1 MLLPPTLFRFSF
13 SWRVHHAR
21 YPSGPA
27 HDEPTAYIAP
37 SSPCPSACLPAPRSA
52 LVHPLCLGVH
62 GIYKHH
68 SASVDSLLPLPLP
81 VSFQSPASLFSTSSL
96 SLTLNKKSLLIARNL
111 WDSAPRRLTS
121 SSFFYLFLHLYLS
134 AFLVPAFIPLSPSFA
149 FFSWNKLRVS
159 ASACSYYCS
168 FFANYLYTRV
178 CIVVA
183 CLRWLDSKAEI
194 LFSLSFSLP
203 LSSLTPAYR
212 FVDSKGTL
220 TTTFDRTTMGGGE
233 TYSHPFIPLPRRMLR
248 VYPVSRVTKC
258 TRRHP
263 PSSARAC
270 TCRFSVL

>member
-68 SASVDSLLPLPLP
+68 SASVDSLLLLPLS

-111 WDSAPRRLTS
+111 WDSAPHRLLRQVLFS
-121 SSFFYLFLHLYLS
+121 IYFYTYICPLFWYTCVYTAFSQFCVLFLEQTWRKC
-134 AFLVPAFIPLSPSFA
+134 
-149 FFSWNKLRVS
+149 FS
-159 ASACSYYCS
+159 SYYCS
-168 FFANYLYTRV
+168 FFANYLYIRMY
-178 CIVVA
+178 CR
-183 CLRWLDSKAEI
+183 CM
-194 LFSLSFSLP
+194 SLLVR
-203 LSSLTPAYR
+203 L
-212 FVDSKGTL
+212 
-220 TTTFDRTTMGGGE
+220 
-233 TYSHPFIPLPRRMLR
+233 
-248 VYPVSRVTKC
+248 
-258 TRRHP
+258 
-263 PSSARAC
+263 
-270 TCRFSVL
+270 